1 MPRRAGV
8 EGLRDAG
15 GFTLIELMIVILI
28 VGVLVGIAV
37 PVFIN
42 ARANA
47 SERTCQANVRI
58 LKSACGAFNVSYGTY
73 PSDVGDLVPGFL
85 EKTPTCPEVG
95 RTDSYRFEGGGGD
108 TPPQVSCV
116 YHGTF

>member
-1 MPRRAGV
+1 
-8 EGLRDAG
+8 
-15 GFTLIELMIVILI
+15 MIVILI
-28 VGVLVGIAV
+28 VGILVGIAV

-47 SERTCQANVRI
+47 SSKVCQANVRM

-73 PSDVGDLVPGFL
+73 PADVGDLVPEFL
-85 EKTPTCPEVG
+85 ERTPTCPEVG
-95 RTDSYRFEGGGGD
+95 TTESYFFEGGGGD
-108 TPPQVSCV
+108 APAVISCA